1 MFGFATVNIPDLSED
16 EKLRYRAVYCGLCHE
31 LGCRSGEASRLSVN
45 HDLAFCAL
53 VRLSLYEPRESVRTG
68 RCAVHPASER
78 AYVENDEIAYA
89 ADMTVALM
97 RGKCDDD
104 WNDDGSIPAR
114 VAGRMLRKPYEA
126 VRMRWPRQCTA
137 LERGLERIACLERKA
152 ASGCA
157 VGPDEAAR
165 AFGAVMAEIMVREE
179 DFWACAL
186 RRFGFELGRAIYL
199 IDAAVDRADDERTG
213 SYNPFGASGLDAA
226 DMRAVVGD
234 CLARAA
240 DAFERLPLV
249 QDAHLMRS
257 ALYAGMWAR
266 VNDALAPAEEEG
278 ARMPRLSPT
287 MRGGDAP
294 CAADV
299 AARGP
304 LAKGAAS

>member
-31 LGCRSGEASRLSVN
+31 LSRRSGQASRLSVN
-45 HDLAFCAL
+45 HDLVFCAL
-53 VRLSLYEPRESVRTG
+53 VRLSLYEPEEVRCTG

-78 AYVENDEIAYA
+78 TYIQNDEIAYA
-89 ADMTVALM
+89 ADMTIALM
-97 RGKCDDD
+97 HGKCADD

-114 VAGRMLRKPYEA
+114 VYGRVLRRPYEA
-126 VRMRWPRQCTA
+126 VRERWPRQCTA
-137 LERGLERIACLERKA
+137 LEQGLARIDGLERQA
-152 ASGCA
+152 AAGRD

-165 AFGAVMAEIMVREE
+165 AFGAIMAEIMVREE
-179 DFWACAL
+179 DFWAEGL

-213 SYNPFGASGLDAA
+213 SYNPFSASGLDAA

-234 CLARAA
+234 CLARTA

-266 VNDALAPAEEEG
+266 VNDALADGEEQRTG
-278 ARMPRLSPT
+278 APSAQVKASPCT
-287 MRGGDAP
+287 ADA
-294 CAADV
+294 V
-299 AARGP
+299 ARGP
-304 LAKGAAS
+304 VAKGAAS